1 MFTPISAN
9 SRRAPPRYLHD
20 PKTQTTLQ
28 LYFGSE
34 EKFNEVLVYGF
45 PSTDE
50 QPETVTETPPKP
62 SRPPPNSRAK
72 MIAISDYQ
80 KALKSDTL
88 AFLDD
93 SEDDDEYDY
102 YDDDDDDDD
111 NDDEDVVDVNND
123 LNDEHEQVEYCYD
136 IPACKT
142 RRSKA
147 DLLSDYDNYV
157 NNSVPTPL
165 NDLSTSQSR
174 PFSAGRFFGLDRD
187 STLRITLTRPE
198 VRVVDDVKQLVE
210 DDNDI
215 DRSAHSTDLLALEPL
230 EILPDHT
237 AFAMLSKQTTT
248 RSSLSNN
255 KDNAMKNMMKKRQ
268 SKRRSPWLCA

>member
-1 MFTPISAN
+1 MSPN
-9 SRRAPPRYLHD
+9 SRKPPPRYLHD

-50 QPETVTETPPKP
+50 QPETVAETPPKP
-62 SRPPPNSRAK
+62 TRPPPNSRAK

-80 KALKSDTL
+80 KALKSDSL

-102 YDDDDDDDD
+102 YDND
-111 NDDEDVVDVNND
+111 DDEDENEVNND
-123 LNDEHEQVEYCYD
+123 LDDEHEQVEYCYD
-136 IPACKT
+136 IPAYKT
-142 RRSKA
+142 RRSKS
-147 DLLSDYDNYV
+147 DLFPDYDNYM
-157 NNSVPTPL
+157 NNSTNL
-165 NDLSTSQSR
+165 NEVSASQSR
-174 PFSAGRFFGLDRD
+174 PFSAARFFGLDRD

-198 VRVVDDVKQLVE
+198 VRAVDNVLQSTDE
-210 DDNDI
+210 DNAVDE
-215 DRSAHSTDLLALEPL
+215 AAYPADLLALEPL

-237 AFAMLSKQTTT
+237 AFAMLSEQTT
-248 RSSLSNN
+248 RSSLSSS
-255 KDNAMKNMMKKRQ
+255 KDNAMKNMLKRRQ
-268 SKRRSPWLCA
+268 ARRRSPWLCV